1 MFDEPPI
8 TNQKDMPECN
18 TFLDKCENIALR
30 QISKKI
36 FALYLFVTKS
46 IVIMILLKCSVF
58 TVSLTHR
65 CFV

>member
-30 QISKKI
+30 QMSKKI
-36 FALYLFVTKS
+36 FAPVFLLQKS
-46 IVIMILLKCSVF
+46 IVIMILLK
-58 TVSLTHR
+58 
-65 CFV
+65 

>member
-18 TFLDKCENIALR
+18 TFFDKCENIALR

-36 FALYLFVTKS
+36 FALCLFCYKKHSDYYL
-46 IVIMILLKCSVF
+46 IILK
-58 TVSLTHR
+58 
-65 CFV
+65 

>member
-30 QISKKI
+30 QISKKDI
-36 FALYLFVTKS
+36 CPISFLLQKAL
-46 IVIMILLKCSVF
+46 
-58 TVSLTHR
+58 
-65 CFV
+65 

>member
-30 QISKKI
+30 QMSKKI
-36 FALYLFVTKS
+36 FALYLFCYK
-46 IVIMILLKCSVF
+46 KHCDYDF
-58 TVSLTHR
+58 TQMQRFH
-65 CFV
+65 CFSNS